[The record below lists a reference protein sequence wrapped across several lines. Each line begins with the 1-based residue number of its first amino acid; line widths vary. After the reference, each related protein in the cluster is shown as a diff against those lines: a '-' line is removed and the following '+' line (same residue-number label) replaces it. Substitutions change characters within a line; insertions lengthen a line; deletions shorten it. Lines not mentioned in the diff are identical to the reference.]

1 MNPSTT
7 LSYQSEFGSLTNLP
21 AFSAYNFLRNCN
33 YFLEN
38 PSQGN
43 LRHAILSFNCDRI
56 YNSNKSFFV
65 DVHLKA
71 YRDTATLNYK
81 STNHDPI
88 LSHQENDNAV
98 DDLLPK
104 NLFSHVNL
112 LSYSH
117 PLQLLRRDSTGNSK
131 KSHFKSIINENHFRC
146 HVISGFIL
154 AQQFWW
160 VQKASK

>member
-1 MNPSTT
+1 MNPTT
-7 LSYQSEFGSLTNLP
+7 LSYQSEFGSLTTLP

-43 LRHAILSFNCDRI
+43 LKHAIVNYHRMI
-56 YNSNKSFFV
+56 IIGVNKPFFFV

-81 STNHDPI
+81 SINHDP
-88 LSHQENDNAV
+88 QENDNAV

-112 LSYSH
+112 LSYSN

-131 KSHFKSIINENHFRC
+131 KVS
-146 HVISGFIL
+146 V
-154 AQQFWW
+154 
-160 VQKASK
+160 